1 MENTIE
7 NKARFFAQYYGQ
19 KITFIDA
26 VNNPIFLNPQLELF

>member
-26 VNNPIFLNPQLELF
+26 KQVSKIT